1 MFYLG
6 VHFSF
11 ATFISATKGV
21 VNIARSDTMLVQI
34 NGLLR
39 FVRAYEHN
47 TLLLCITVQYVTT
60 AFSLSNWFGLI
71 FCLYWFF
78 LLHGYFDKK
87 DMFVYNGGGASL
99 STARPII

>member
-11 ATFISATKGV
+11 ATFILATKGV

-39 FVRAYEHN
+39 FVPAYEHN
-47 TLLLCITVQYVTT
+47 TLFRCITVQYVMTNKT
-60 AFSLSNWFGLI
+60 VSYSNWFALI
-71 FCLYWFF
+71 FCLYWF
-78 LLHGYFDKK
+78 
-87 DMFVYNGGGASL
+87 
-99 STARPII
+99 